1 MVCTEMTLFAGGK
14 LFKRKSLCGD
24 GTEYI
29 LWYYSQGFWEGGKP
43 ETLFPW
49 GESGRIIYRVLGRQ
63 EIQNLIGGD
72 KIITRGLARGE
83 NLTLYFH
90 GKNH

>member
-1 MVCTEMTLFAGGK
+1 MRIVCRAIITNFIAGGK
-14 LFKRKSLCGD
+14 H
-24 GTEYI
+24 
-29 LWYYSQGFWEGGKP
+29 YSRGFWEGGKP

-49 GESGRIIYRVLGRQ
+49 GESGRIIYRGVWRQ
-63 EIQNLIGGD
+63 EIQNVIGGD
-72 KIITRGLARGE
+72 EIITRGLARGE